1 MLKKDE
7 FPGITVD
14 AKVKIEYHNYVNLSS
29 SAGNGILY
37 KEVFQ
42 MKLLKC
48 PKCGEM
54 FSDTYKSCPFCAED
68 EELHSDRRTKG
79 GGRRV
84 GGGKKSPSALGP
96 VLVVCLVLVV
106 GLLGYTLFGDQIAA
120 LIGGTDENPGTP
132 SVPVSLTLDKAEL
145 AMTTGQSARLTA
157 TGGEKITFTSGN
169 EAVATVSE
177 DGSVQAV
184 AAGSTV
190 VVASSGEQKATCRVT
205 VTDAAQTG
213 DNSQTTQPE
222 LSQPAV
228 PANLT
233 LQSIYGSA
241 DDISISVGESA
252 PMEVLGTDSAVSWSV
267 SDASVA
273 TVSSDG
279 TVTGV
284 AAGRVTLTATVDG
297 QTLSCL
303 FRVG

>member
-205 VTDAAQTG
+205 VTDAAQT
-213 DNSQTTQPE
+213 TQPE
-222 LSQPAV
+222 GEAKKLE
-228 PANLT
+228 
-233 LQSIYGSA
+233 IYSVLWKQTVT
-241 DDISISVGESA
+241 SVTISVGESA
-252 PMEVLGTDSAVSWSV
+252 PMEVHGTDSAVSWSI
-267 SDASVA
+267 SDTSVA

-284 AAGRVTLTATVDG
+284 AAGGITTLIATVEG
-297 QTLSCL
+297 QTLECEI
-303 FRVG
+303 RVS

>member
-84 GGGKKSPSALGP
+84 GVGKKSPSALGP

-157 TGGEKITFTSGN
+157 TGGEKITFSSGN

-205 VTDAAQTG
+205 VTDAAQT
-213 DNSQTTQPE
+213 TQPE
-222 LSQPAV
+222 GETKKLE
-228 PANLT
+228 
-233 LQSIYGSA
+233 IY
-241 DDISISVGESA
+241 SVLGKQTVTSVTIPVGDSA
-252 PMEVLGTDSAVSWSV
+252 PMEVLGTDSAVSWSI

-284 AAGRVTLTATVDG
+284 AAGGVTTLIATVEG
-297 QTLSCL
+297 QTLKCEI
-303 FRVG
+303 RVS

>member
-205 VTDAAQTG
+205 VADAA
-213 DNSQTTQPE
+213 
-222 LSQPAV
+222 

-233 LQSIYGSA
+233 LQSIYGLA

>member
-205 VTDAAQTG
+205 VTDAAQPEGEAKKLEIYSVRGKGTVTSVTIPVG
-213 DNSQTTQPE
+213 D
-222 LSQPAV
+222 
-228 PANLT
+228 
-233 LQSIYGSA
+233 
-241 DDISISVGESA
+241 SA
-252 PMEVLGTDSAVSWSV
+252 PMEVLGTDSAVSWSI
-267 SDASVA
+267 SDTSVA

-284 AAGRVTLTATVDG
+284 AAGGITTLIATVEG
-297 QTLSCL
+297 QTLACEI
-303 FRVG
+303 RVS

>member
-1 MLKKDE
+1 
-7 FPGITVD
+7 
-14 AKVKIEYHNYVNLSS
+14 
-29 SAGNGILY
+29 
-37 KEVFQ
+37 

-205 VTDAAQTG
+205 VTDAAQT
-213 DNSQTTQPE
+213 TQPE
-222 LSQPAV
+222 GETKKLVTSV
-228 PANLT
+228 T
-233 LQSIYGSA
+233 
-241 DDISISVGESA
+241 ISVGESA
-252 PMEVLGTDSAVSWSV
+252 PMEVLGTDSAVSWSI

-284 AAGRVTLTATVDG
+284 AAGGVTTLIATVEG
-297 QTLSCL
+297 QTLECEI
-303 FRVG
+303 RVS

>member
-205 VTDAAQTG
+205 VTDA
-213 DNSQTTQPE
+213 TQPE
-222 LSQPAV
+222 GEAKKLE
-228 PANLT
+228 
-233 LQSIYGSA
+233 IY
-241 DDISISVGESA
+241 SVRGEGTVTSVTIPVGDPM
-252 PMEVLGTDSAVSWSV
+252 PMEVHGTDSAVSWSI

-284 AAGRVTLTATVDG
+284 ASGGVTTLIATVEG
-297 QTLSCL
+297 QTLKCDIIVS
-303 FRVG
+303 

>member
-1 MLKKDE
+1 
-7 FPGITVD
+7 
-14 AKVKIEYHNYVNLSS
+14 
-29 SAGNGILY
+29 
-37 KEVFQ
+37 

-54 FSDTYKSCPFCAED
+54 FSDTYKTCPFCAED
-68 EELHSDRRTKG
+68 EELHSDKRHKS

-106 GLLGYTLFGDQIAA
+106 GLLGYTVFGDQIAS
-120 LIGGTDENPGTP
+120 LIGGKTDDTP
-132 SVPVSLTLDKAEL
+132 TPQPVAATLTLDKAEMAL
-145 AMTTGQSARLTA
+145 TTGQSAKLTA
-157 TGGEKITFTSGN
+157 SGGEKITFTSGN

-184 AAGSTV
+184 APGSTV

-213 DNSQTTQPE
+213 DNTQTTQPAE
-222 LSQPAV
+222 PK
-228 PANLT
+228 NLT
-233 LQSIYGSA
+233 LQSIYGTSG
-241 DDISISVGESA
+241 DISIGVGESA
-252 PMEVLGTDSAVSWSV
+252 PMEVVGTDSAVNWSV
-267 SDASVA
+267 SDESVA
-273 TVSSDG
+273 TVSADG

-297 QTLSCL
+297 QTLTCL
-303 FRVG
+303 FRVD